1 MNPSSLLALVA
12 VAASA
17 SVPHPGS
24 RPEPAP
30 VRVAYLQNDLHHLPL
45 WVALDEGFFRDEG
58 LAVEVAGVFRNG
70 SELVSAFRAGD
81 FDVAYVGQAP
91 ATIAAARG
99 TAGLE
104 FLALVNA
111 EGSEIIV
118 RADGPLRS
126 VADLRGKTIA
136 IPGIGSV
143 QDLLV
148 RKALRAAGID
158 DASAKV
164 IVLRAPE
171 MEAALR
177 DGQIDAFIAWE
188 PHPARAR
195 ASGAG
200 RTLVSSRR
208 IWPGHPCCVLVA
220 GKRFV
225 AAHRATVAAVARAH
239 RRAIAFIRERPEQA
253 IAVAVRYTGFD
264 AAIVRDALAHVA
276 YEDRLS
282 RADEEEVVRAL
293 GALGYIDRVDPAR
306 FVEGLLGKPA
316 AEKTAR

>member
-1 MNPSSLLALVA
+1 MNPISLLALLA
-12 VAASA
+12 VAAA
-17 SVPHPGS
+17 APTPDPGS
-24 RPEPAP
+24 HVEMTP

-45 WVALDEGFFRDEG
+45 WVALEEGFFRDEG
-58 LAVEVAGVFRNG
+58 LHVEVAGVFRNG

-99 TAGLE
+99 TADLE
-104 FLALVNA
+104 ILALVNA
-111 EGSEIIV
+111 EGSEIVV

-148 RKALRAAGID
+148 RKALRDVGID
-158 DASAKV
+158 HASAKV

-171 MEAALR
+171 MEPALR
-177 DGQIDAFIAWE
+177 DGQIDAFTAWE

-200 RTLVSSRR
+200 RTLVASRR

-225 AAHRATVAAVARAH
+225 EAHRATAAAVARAH

-253 IAVAVRYTGFD
+253 IAVAVRYTGFEG
-264 AAIVRDALAHVA
+264 AIVRDALAHVA

-293 GALGYIDRVDPAR
+293 AGLGYIEPVDPAR
-306 FVEGLLGKPA
+306 FVEGLLGDPA
-316 AEKTAR
+316 PERVAR